1 MKSHARISLERIE
14 QAASV
19 ISPEF
24 LNSPQYICEPLS
36 EALEAR
42 VMVKVETTNPIR
54 SFKGRGADLYMSKVR
69 PGTEVMCASAG
80 NFGQAMA
87 YAARR
92 HGVRVSV
99 VAAKNANPLKIDR
112 MKSLGANV
120 ILSGDDF
127 DAARLDAK
135 RLATERDAKL
145 VVDSLD
151 VETIEGAGTIGLEL
165 SRCHPQLDILLVA
178 LGNGAMLNG
187 IAHVMKNLSP
197 GTRMVAVGA
206 EGASAMVDSWRAGQL
221 IEHSRVSTIADG
233 IATRTPI
240 PEALQD
246 MQGLVDDA
254 LLVSDADI
262 IRGMKLLHRHV
273 GVVAEPSAAVGV
285 AAMLQKPQAFKGA
298 LVGIIVCGGNLTHEQ
313 MQEWL

>member
-1 MKSHARISLERIE
+1 MKNHARISLERIE
-14 QAASV
+14 LAASV

-36 EALEAR
+36 EELEAR

-54 SFKGRGADLYMSKVR
+54 SFKGRGADLYMSKVP

-92 HGVRVSV
+92 RGVRVSV

-151 VETIEGAGTIGLEL
+151 IETIEGAGTIGLEL
-165 SRCHPQLDILLVA
+165 SRCHPQLDVLLVA

-233 IATRTPI
+233 IATKTPI

-246 MQGLVDDA
+246 MQGLVDEA

-298 LVGIIVCGGNLTHEQ
+298 LVGIVVCGGNLTHEQ
-313 MQEWL
+313 MKDWL